1 MLSMSDFF
9 ASFRYLCSLLIC
21 GVLLCLSTASL
32 NAQTDSLTSTP
43 VDSLANMP
51 SDSLLISV
59 GDSLS
64 VDSLLDTKIASDST
78 FNDSTQSDSVR
89 STGGT
94 SMPMDSLI
102 QAMSLD
108 TSFFPTKVDTPVFRR
123 VVTTLE
129 AQLPEVYKDSGQLRL
144 HIPIFWR
151 EDIDLP
157 LPKAFEK
164 TGPRP
169 PYDPTV
175 AWQRSLILP
184 GWGQVYNQDYW
195 KLPIF
200 YAGYAAG
207 AVWIGYN
214 HRLYLEAR
222 VAFLAKVSPDP
233 FDDIPEFERFD
244 SEGIRRLR
252 NEYRNQRDQGIL
264 ILAGWHLVQV
274 AEAYVD
280 AHMEGYDVS
289 DDLSMTPFPT
299 MIAPTNNIGAPALGF
314 GLKFSF

>member
-1 MLSMSDFF
+1 MSVSF
-9 ASFRYLCSLLIC
+9 ASFRYLWSLFIC
-21 GVLLCLSTASL
+21 GLILCVGTASL

-43 VDSLANMP
+43 IDSLSNTPLDSLSIMAGDSLQTDSLLEIGIDSIATDSIP
-51 SDSLLISV
+51 SDSLDNLGS
-59 GDSLS
+59 S
-64 VDSLLDTKIASDST
+64 
-78 FNDSTQSDSVR
+78 
-89 STGGT
+89 

-108 TSFFPTKVDTPVFRR
+108 TSFFPTKVDTPVFKR
-123 VVTTLE
+123 VVSTLE
-129 AQLPEVYKDSGQLRL
+129 AQIPEIYKDSGQLRL

-222 VAFLAKVSPDP
+222 VAFLAKVSADP

-252 NEYRNQRDQGIL
+252 NEYRNRRDQGVL
-264 ILAGWHLVQV
+264 ILAGWHLIQV

-289 DDLSMTPFPT
+289 EDLSMTPFPT
-299 MIAPTNNIGAPALGF
+299 MIAPANNIGAPALGM

>member
-1 MLSMSDFF
+1 LSIM
-9 ASFRYLCSLLIC
+9 
-21 GVLLCLSTASL
+21 
-32 NAQTDSLTSTP
+32 
-43 VDSLANMP
+43 
-51 SDSLLISV
+51 V
-59 GDSLS
+59 GDSLAA
-64 VDSLLDTKIASDST
+64 DSLIESAMGIDST
-78 FNDSTQSDSVR
+78 FKDSVR
-89 STGGT
+89 SDSIDNIGS

-108 TSFFPTKVDTPVFRR
+108 TSYFPTKVDTPVFRR

-129 AQLPEVYKDSGQLRL
+129 AQIPEVYKDSGQLRL

-169 PYDPTV
+169 PYNPTV

-200 YAGYAAG
+200 YLGYAAG

-244 SEGIRRLR
+244 REGIRRLR
-252 NEYRNQRDQGIL
+252 NEYRNRRDQGIL

-299 MIAPTNNIGAPALGF
+299 MIAPTNNIGAPAFGL